1 MKIIVT
7 DRFGIEAGI
16 QIQNAYV
23 VISIHDPSRSPA
35 NVPRQANL
43 RDVLVLSFND
53 ADPAAYATEGGPPDV
68 QPMTSEQA
76 ARVWDF
82 VDRHRSEIETIVVH
96 CEGGYS
102 RSPAVAA
109 AIAEGLGLDH
119 RRFLQN
125 YMPNQHVYHTMLDAF
140 DARQAKQE

>member
-1 MKIIVT
+1 MQIIVT

-16 QIQNAYV
+16 QIQIAYV
-23 VISIHDPSRSPA
+23 VISIHDPSRPSA

-43 RDVLVLSFND
+43 RDVLVLSFHD
-53 ADPAAYATEGGPPDV
+53 ADPAVYATEEGPPDV
-68 QPMTSEQA
+68 QEMTSEQA
-76 ARVWDF
+76 VKVWDF
-82 VDRHRSEIETIVVH
+82 VDRYRSEVEAIVVH
-96 CEGGYS
+96 CEGGFS

-119 RRFLQN
+119 RRFLRN

-140 DARQAKQE
+140 DARQEKQG